1 MTTRVKT
8 ALPSSGPISFSN
20 VNGALFSSSNTVPL
34 SFSNTSLRGLFG
46 DTVGPISMSSGY
58 SKYGLYGGLISTWDS
73 TGTHSLGFTTGTM
86 SWGEDVDDRRVIIVA
101 QQEDDSQST
110 RGRIADLDFYNG
122 GDSGNVTATYP
133 IVCNARDSGSSDGI
147 TSLSIG
153 WGKPPSSNGTIR
165 ATTDDP
171 GGGSP
176 SWNYKHV
183 SVYAV
188 YGLTNRDTANMYLD
202 IEDSEANSEMG
213 SKTTKTINLNSDA
226 RNDSVYIL
234 AAGVQDSDTIANIT
248 FEGTTYESG
257 DLDFYNDSGD
267 GTMYSLGILLW
278 SLAGSASMPV
288 TLTARDSTDLMFAG
302 AVLNKDVVSNDG
314 TKNWPAQILP
324 PPPPPPP
331 PGPPPGP

>member
-20 VNGALFSSSNTVPL
+20 INGALFSSSNTVPL
-34 SFSNTSLRGLFG
+34 SFSNTNLRSLFE

-73 TGTHSLGFTTGTM
+73 TGTHSLDFTTGTM
-86 SWGEDVDDRRVIIVA
+86 SWGEDVDNRRVIVVA
-101 QQEDDSQST
+101 QQEDDSQYT

-133 IVCNARDSGSSDGI
+133 IVYNARDSGSKTGV

-153 WGKPPSSNGTIR
+153 WGKPPSSSGTIR

-188 YGLTNRDTANMYLD
+188 YGFDSRSTNLFYND

-213 SKTTKTINLNSDA
+213 SKTTKPINLNSDA

-234 AAGVQDSDTIANIT
+234 AAGVRDSETVANIT
-248 FEGTTYESG
+248 FEGTTYDSTN
-257 DLDFYNDSGD
+257 LDFYKDSGD
-267 GTMYSLGILLW
+267 GTMYSLGVLLW
-278 SLAGSASMPV
+278 GIDGSASMPA

-302 AVLNKDVVSNDG
+302 AVLNKDTVTNIGFV
-314 TKNWPAQILP
+314 NWPAQVLP

-331 PGPPPGP
+331 PGP